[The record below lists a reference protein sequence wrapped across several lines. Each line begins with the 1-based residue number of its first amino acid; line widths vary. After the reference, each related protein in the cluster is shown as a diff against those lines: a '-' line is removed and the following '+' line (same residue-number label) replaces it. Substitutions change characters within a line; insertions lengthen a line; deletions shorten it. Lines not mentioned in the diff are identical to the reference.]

1 MADPALTG
9 GRYHTLDAWR
19 GLAALAVLAYHSINT
34 VVAPGRGPIT
44 DLLLHGWL
52 GVFVFFPISG
62 YCILA
67 ATCSGRNP
75 TPGQFLKRRWLRIF
89 PTYWASIGVAVVVL
103 VITNPFGRAF
113 DQLRAPGWHW
123 LSIATLTQTITGLP
137 NAINPVYWSL
147 CYEEQF
153 YLLVAVTLL
162 LPPRLRPAALLALSA
177 VTSAWRLTVGP
188 AVISGWFVDFWL
200 EFAVGMA
207 VFGWSHPAFGRAW
220 ASAVILLSGAVVAWQ
235 GQLAPLASTAVAI
248 TLLCLRQWDEATAR
262 LRPVKILAA
271 LGAMSYSLYLIHVPV
286 AGRVVNGLSRLLGP
300 PANYWLLLLIA
311 AGAITIPAA
320 YVFYRVVEVRFISRG
335 QVRLDPAADVTTGDG
350 RRWVAQ
356 KDDPVRLW

>member
-1 MADPALTG
+1 MADPGLTAD
-9 GRYHTLDAWR
+9 RYHTLDAWR

-34 VVAPGRGPIT
+34 VVTPGRGPIT

-75 TPGQFLKRRWLRIF
+75 TSGQFLKRRWLRIF
-89 PTYWASIGVAVVVL
+89 PTYWASIVVAVVVL
-103 VITNPFGRAF
+103 VVANPFGGAF

-123 LSIATLTQTITGLP
+123 LSIATLTQTITGMP

-153 YLLVAVTLL
+153 YLLVAGTLL
-162 LPPRLRPAALLALSA
+162 LPARSRAAALLALSCA
-177 VTSAWRLTVGP
+177 TSAWRFMAGP
-188 AVISGWFVDFWL
+188 AAISGWFVDFWL

-207 VFGWSHPAFGRAW
+207 VFGWSHPSFGRAW
-220 ASAVILLSGAVVAWQ
+220 ASAIILLSGAVAAWQ
-235 GQLAPLASTAVAI
+235 GQLAPLASTAVAVM
-248 TLLCLRQWDEATAR
+248 LLCLRQLDHVASR
-262 LRPVKILAA
+262 LRPVRLLAA
-271 LGAMSYSLYLIHVPV
+271 VGAMSYSLYLIHVPV
-286 AGRVVNGLSRLLGP
+286 AGRVVNGLSRLVESP
-300 PANYWLLLLIA
+300 SDYWPLMLVA
-311 AGAITIPAA
+311 ASAITIPVA

-335 QVRLDPAADVTTGDG
+335 QARLDPAAEVTTEDG
-350 RRWVAQ
+350 RRWVAR

>member
-1 MADPALTG
+1 MADSAVTG
-9 GRYHTLDAWR
+9 SRYHTLDAWR

-75 TPGQFLKRRWLRIF
+75 TPGAFLKRRWIRIF
-89 PTYWASIGVAVVVL
+89 PTYWASIVVAVLVL
-103 VITNPFGRAF
+103 LIANPSSAF

-123 LSIATLTQTITGLP
+123 LSIATLTQTVTGMP

-153 YLLVAVTLL
+153 YLLVAGTLL
-162 LPPRLRPAALLALSA
+162 LPPRLRPAALLALSGA
-177 VTSAWRLTVGP
+177 TAAWRLMAGP

-220 ASAVILLSGAVVAWQ
+220 AAAIILLGGAVCAWQ
-235 GQLAPLASTAVAI
+235 GQLAPLASTVVALA
-248 TLLCLRQWDEATAR
+248 LLCLRQWDGVIAR
-262 LRPVKILAA
+262 LRPVKVLAVV
-271 LGAMSYSLYLIHVPV
+271 GAMSYSLYLIHVPV
-286 AGRVVNGLSRLLGP
+286 AGRVVNGLRRLVEP
-300 PANYWLLLLIA
+300 PSDYWLLLLVTA
-311 AGAITIPAA
+311 SVITIPLA
-320 YVFYRVVEVRFISRG
+320 YVFYRAVETRFIARG
-335 QVRLDPAADVTTGDG
+335 QTRPGGAADLTTGDG
-350 RRWVAQ
+350 RRWVAPSG
-356 KDDPVRLW
+356 DPVRPW

>member
-1 MADPALTG
+1 MADPGVTG

-19 GLAALAVLAYHSINT
+19 GLAALAVLAYHSVNT
-34 VVAPGRGPIT
+34 IVAPGSGPVT

-89 PTYWASIGVAVVVL
+89 PTYWASIVVAVAALVVA
-103 VITNPFGRAF
+103 NPFGAF

-123 LSIATLTQTITGLP
+123 LSIATLTQTVTGMP

-153 YLLVAVTLL
+153 YLLVAGTLL
-162 LPPRLRPAALLALSA
+162 LPPRLRPAALLALSG
-177 VTSAWRLTVGP
+177 VTSGWRLMAGP
-188 AVISGWFVDFWL
+188 AAISGWFVDFWL
-200 EFAVGMA
+200 EFAVGAA

-220 ASAVILLSGAVVAWQ
+220 ATAVILLSGTVVAWQ

-248 TLLCLRQWDEATAR
+248 ALLCFRQWDEVTSG
-262 LRPVKILAA
+262 LRPVKVLAA
-271 LGAMSYSLYLIHVPV
+271 VGAMSYSLYLIHVPV
-286 AGRVVNGLSRLLGP
+286 AGRVVNGLSRLVEP
-300 PANYWLLLLIA
+300 PSDYWLLMVVA
-311 AGAITIPAA
+311 ASVITIPAA
-320 YVFYRVVEVRFISRG
+320 YVFYRVVEARFIARG
-335 QVRLDPAADVTTGDG
+335 QTRPDGAADVMTGDG
-350 RRWVAQ
+350 RRWVAR
-356 KDDPVRLW
+356 KDAPVRLW